1 MRLLHTVMYG
11 QTNPSPC
18 CHHRLITDCGHAGI
32 GCAICS
38 YLDLLTYPT
47 GALHVLHVPFWGRFA
62 SSSLIVRNKLRRTGT
77 VERPEKPSGSAAV
90 PSRPD
95 GAWSTQHKRQ
105 EARDIGSFALGTLG
119 MSRSARRTPFATLRL
134 NISVSARSRT
144 HTCFGR
150 KICFENLHAW
160 TGAFLKF
167 FWKTILEHRE
177 RF

>member
-38 YLDLLTYPT
+38 YLDLLTPDWCAT
-47 GALHVLHVPFWGRFA
+47 CTLLGFRIFVAHRAQL
-62 SSSLIVRNKLRRTGT
+62 LRRTGT

-105 EARDIGSFALGTLG
+105 EARDIGSFALG
-119 MSRSARRTPFATLRL
+119 MSRSARRPPFATLRL

-144 HTCFGR
+144 HICQAR
-150 KICFENLHAW
+150 KICFGNLHAW
-160 TGAFLKF
+160 TGA
-167 FWKTILEHRE
+167 
-177 RF
+177 